1 LWSEP
6 HPGTLPIVSTTVLFV
21 VLVAGG
27 VALGALCTRLLP
39 SKRTGGMFAA
49 MWAGAF
55 GTVFI
60 GLLITEILGADNEI
74 GLAALAIGPIYS
86 FSPIADLFS
95 GGVSSSTWGDSGS
108 GDCGDSGGDGGGCD

>member
-1 LWSEP
+1 
-6 HPGTLPIVSTTVLFV
+6 LFV

-27 VALGALCTRLLP
+27 LALGALCTRLLP

-55 GTVFI
+55 GTVFV
-60 GLLITEILGADNEI
+60 GLLITELVGADNEI

-86 FSPIADLFS
+86 FSGIGDFFS
-95 GGVSSSTWGDSGS
+95 GGVSSSTWGDSG
-108 GDCGDSGGDGGGCD
+108 GDCGDSGGDGDGGGCD